1 MKENYITKMPDKAG
15 AFMKASEVIS
25 NNGGNITRV
34 SYNKAVDA
42 HTLFIEVDADGDN
55 LKIIT
60 DKLSRLGY
68 LVGIDAN
75 DKIIVVEF
83 ILRDVAGAVLPVLK
97 ILQNHDVNISYINSR
112 QNGSDYQFFKMGLL
126 IDDADTVKELLNEVS
141 QICDIRILDYDAT
154 ERPLDN
160 TVFYIDFANEIRR
173 LLSLNRKQTNSVIIH
188 SNRIMQLLDDKNEAP
203 LKTFEYIRQ
212 FATFIAEHKGE
223 NYRPVINCK
232 QITKT
237 TALYS
242 IEPPC
247 GSNSYVFTGDN
258 ELLFIDCGFACFRN
272 EILETLR
279 RTFPNYDTMHKRI
292 VITHGDIDHSGL
304 LDLFD
309 EVYLSKS
316 CYENF
321 YLEHLGR
328 DNYREQNVF
337 HSPYCSLSKILTE
350 YVPPALNKLKI
361 IGEKTDDAV
370 MSHIGVLKFGDLLLD
385 IYESNGGH
393 VKGETVIVCKNEKI
407 MFTGDCLVNINGFS
421 AEQHTFNSL
430 APYLMQSVNVDSRKA
445 TVCRQY
451 ILKISDGYLICPGH
465 GSWFVNQLNNN

>member
-42 HTLFIEVDADGDN
+42 HTLFIEVDAKSDDLAN
-55 LKIIT
+55 IT

-68 LVGIDAN
+68 LAGID
-75 DKIIVVEF
+75 DSEKIIVVEF
-83 ILRDVAGAVLPVLK
+83 KLRDVAGAVLPVLK

-112 QNGSDYQFFKMGLL
+112 QNGGDYQYFKMGLL
-126 IDDADTVKELLNEVS
+126 IDNADTVKELLDEVS
-141 QICDIRILDYDAT
+141 LICDIRILDYDAT

-173 LLSLNRKQTNSVIIH
+173 LLHLNQQQTNSVIIH

-212 FATFIAEHKGE
+212 FAKFIALHKGE
-223 NYRPVINCK
+223 NYHPVINSK
-232 QITKT
+232 QITIT
-237 TALYS
+237 TTLYA

-247 GSNSYVFTGDN
+247 GSNSYIFACGND
-258 ELLFIDCGFACFRN
+258 LLFIDCGFACYRN
-272 EILETLR
+272 ETLEILR
-279 RTFPNYDTMHKRI
+279 HTFPNYDNMHKSI
-292 VITHGDIDHSGL
+292 IITHGDIDHSGV

-309 EVYLSKS
+309 EVFLSKS
-316 CYENF
+316 CYDNF
-321 YLEHLGR
+321 YLEQTGQE
-328 DNYREQNVF
+328 NYREQNVL

-350 YVPPALNKLKI
+350 YEPPMLNNLKI
-361 IGEKTDDAV
+361 IGEKTDDDIL
-370 MSHIGVLKFGDLLLD
+370 SHIGVFEFADIILD
-385 IYESNGGH
+385 IYEGNGGH
-393 VKGETVIVCKNEKI
+393 VKGETVIVCKNKKI
-407 MFTGDCLVNINGFS
+407 MFTGDCLVNIDGFS
-421 AEQHTFNSL
+421 AEQRAFNSL
-430 APYLMQSVNVDSRKA
+430 APYLMQSVNVDSHKA

-451 ILKISDGYLICPGH
+451 LLKISDGYLICPGH
-465 GSWFVNQLNNN
+465 GAWFIN